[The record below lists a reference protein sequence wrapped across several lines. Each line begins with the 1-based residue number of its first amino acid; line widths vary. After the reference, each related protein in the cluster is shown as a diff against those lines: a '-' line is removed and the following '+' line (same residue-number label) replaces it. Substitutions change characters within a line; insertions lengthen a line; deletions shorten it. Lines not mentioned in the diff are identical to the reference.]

1 MELYHPVV
9 GRAILGPQGGDVQKL
24 SEYEQN
30 AAECRQKAAES
41 TDPQLKKQLEEMAE
55 VWDRLARERRQG
67 VVENN
72 PNQI

>member
-1 MELYHPVV
+1 MELY
-9 GRAILGPQGGDVQKL
+9 RLGPQVGDMQKL

-30 AAECRQKAAES
+30 AAECRQKAAQS
-41 TDPQLKKQLEEMAE
+41 TDPQQKKQLEEMAE

-72 PNQI
+72 PDQI